1 MVVASQRRIRAW
13 ASGLALAGLGVSLA
27 SCSASNTLNGAGA
40 SFPSGIYQRW
50 FQDLAAQ
57 GVKVNYQSV
66 GSGAGVRQF
75 TAKSVNFGA
84 SDVPMTAKEI
94 AAVPTGVV
102 QIPMTAGAIVVAY
115 NNTGCSLR
123 LSQAQLAKVFLGTIT
138 NFSQLGCGAKP
149 LHVVHR
155 SDGSGTT
162 ANFTAH
168 LAAIS
173 SAWRQGPG
181 VGKSVAWPTGIG
193 AKGNEGMA
201 AQLAQ
206 VDGAVGY
213 VEAAYVKGVLQGAAL
228 TNASGTLV
236 TLSQTSAKQALASID
251 LGRGLTGHNPNPA
264 TGYPIV
270 AYTWILLHQQGN
282 GAKLE
287 SLKKTFSYALSDQAQ
302 AMASDLGFISL
313 PPGVMAKG
321 RTALQT
327 IRP

>member
-1 MVVASQRRIRAW
+1 MASVVQRRIPVGA
-13 ASGLALAGLGVSLA
+13 GGVVLAGLSLA
-27 SCSASNTLNGAGA
+27 LTACAPSNTLNGAGA
-40 SFPSGIYQRW
+40 SFPSAIYQRW
-50 FQDLAAQ
+50 FQELGSQ

-84 SDVPMTAKEI
+84 SDVPMTAREI
-94 AAVPTGVV
+94 AALPNGVV

-115 NNTGCSLR
+115 NNPGCSLR
-123 LSQAQLAKVFLGTIT
+123 LSQAQLAQIFLGTIT
-138 NFSQLGCGAKP
+138 NFSQLGCAAKP

-173 SAWRQGPG
+173 AAWRQGPG

-201 AQLAQ
+201 SQLSQ
-206 VDGAVGY
+206 SDGSVGY

-236 TLSQTSAKQALASID
+236 TPSQANAKQALASIE
-251 LGRGLTGHNPNPA
+251 LGPGLTGQNPNPA
-264 TGYPIV
+264 LGYPIV

-287 SLKKTFSYALSDQAQ
+287 PLKKTFTYTLSDAAQ
-302 AMASDLGFISL
+302 AMAPNLGFVSL
-313 PPGVMAKG
+313 PPAVMAKG
-321 RTALQT
+321 RAALQSV
-327 IRP
+327 RP